1 MRKNLLLFFIAAVLI
16 LLAGWAPLFAQRGGR
31 TAETLEVKVAS
42 PLPKESPWGRT
53 LDRIAAEWSRIT
65 GSQVRLRV
73 LHGGTEGG
81 EGKMRLSLASNTI
94 QAAVFTSFGLST
106 INPAVMTMSA
116 PFLIRNDNELSAV
129 MREVEKDLEDR
140 INSGDFFIVAWS
152 KAGFVNIFSR
162 DPVFSPEDL
171 KRQKIGSNPEADDMN
186 TAFKTMGFQVVDS
199 DWLDV
204 GPKLASG
211 ALMAVYQSPAA
222 IAAYQMHTMLKNM
235 LSTNIAPV
243 LGGIVMNQVTWKK
256 IGELNPRYQAELLR
270 TTRRIAEEFDAS
282 MSKTISDAV
291 TTMSREGLKVNQPS
305 PAQEQLWYN
314 EIERVTP
321 SLMAGT
327 YDRALYEK
335 IVDALAKYRGRR

>member
-1 MRKNLLLFFIAAVLI
+1 
-16 LLAGWAPLFAQRGGR
+16 
-31 TAETLEVKVAS
+31 
-42 PLPKESPWGRT
+42 
-53 LDRIAAEWSRIT
+53 
-65 GSQVRLRV
+65 
-73 LHGGTEGG
+73 
-81 EGKMRLSLASNTI
+81 MRLSLSSNTI
-94 QAAVFTSFGLST
+94 QAAVFTSFGLSS

-116 PFLIRNDNELSAV
+116 PFLIRDDNELTAV
-129 MREVEKDLEDR
+129 MREVEGELEAR
-140 INSGDFFIVAWS
+140 INSGEFFMVAWS

-162 DPVFSPEDL
+162 DPVFSPDDL

-222 IAAYQMHTMLKNM
+222 IAAYQMHTILKNM
-235 LSTNIAPV
+235 LFTNIAPV

-256 IGELNPRYQAELLR
+256 IGEINPRYQTDLLR
-270 TTRRIAEEFDAS
+270 ATRRIAEEFDGS
-282 MSKTISDAV
+282 MSKTISDAI
-291 TTMSREGLKVNQPS
+291 TTMTREGLKVNRPS
-305 PAQEQLWYN
+305 PAQEQLWYS

-321 SLMAGT
+321 SLMGST

-335 IVDALAKYRGRR
+335 IVDALARYRSRR